1 MGELYFFLLG
11 LASGMVL
18 LAMSA
23 YRRVTPS
30 WLRWLLMGSGLL
42 VIGRYIALALF
53 ASTESPQQVWIFR
66 HLWFGS
72 AIGLMVP
79 SVFAVDQLV
88 RHPAMTPKKLLA
100 WVAPFLVA
108 DGAIMTVGD
117 FRAGPDPIIG
127 WTLHLSSP
135 WRMVAVG
142 TETVFAIG
150 FIGMCILLMRK
161 LPVRPIRLA
170 LAGLVLG
177 SLYLALDGLL
187 AALGRWYFR
196 PFLFSEMVMCLAI
209 WYAYERA
216 ADSR

>member
-1 MGELYFFLLG
+1 MAYLYLFLLG
-11 LASGMVL
+11 LASGVAL

-42 VIGRYIALALF
+42 VIGRYVALALF
-53 ASTESPQQVWIFR
+53 AGAESPHQVWVFR

-72 AIGLMVP
+72 SIGLALP

-108 DGAIMTVGD
+108 DGAIMTVGH

-127 WTLHLSSP
+127 WTLHLSGP
-135 WRMVAVG
+135 WRMVAAG
-142 TETVFAIG
+142 TESVFAIG
-150 FIGMCILLMRK
+150 FIGTCILLMRK
-161 LPVRPIRLA
+161 LPVRPIRVA

-177 SLYLALDGLL
+177 SLSLALDGLL
-187 AALGRWYFR
+187 VALGRWYFR
-196 PFLFSEMVMCLAI
+196 PFLFSEMIMCLAL
-209 WYAYERA
+209 WHAYETA
-216 ADSR
+216 AETR